1 MELTAFRSLIDNA
14 FSARSSRQHGRG
26 KDPQESGHRID
37 YEFLD
42 SLLGPGET
50 MPNSGA
56 GLYFVV
62 GRLISEIV
70 ARHSAYGDSLA
81 PYLWIAEHIRD
92 ALRIGAT
99 NPGDATPGSKR
110 THPDWMQAIAYLA
123 DHESDSNFAKHSPE
137 LIRSVYSR
145 QFALGKAVQDLAS
158 AGFVVQIVGDKVDIP
173 ECVRAQLE
181 VEIDLLA
188 RSVGGLRILE
198 AACTAI
204 APTFNPLTE
213 HFQLVRRVDAS
224 GNNTTLNAQI
234 PWGYAMQL
242 GLKYLYAK
250 GGHFAGD
257 RLARLIRLLTASI
270 AVYDIQPYS
279 PYETMFL
286 ATFGVMTY
294 LRDAA
299 TYDAIFA
306 LPQLRRTHARAM
318 YHGLFNETQRQGVY
332 DGVRFD
338 AVIKIADLV
347 LEMAAMTRM
356 TKVSIH
362 ELAGQAGWGIGRTKL
377 LVDRFLAFEH
387 GNVNQELGYPPIYS
401 TVNSM
406 FRPLLKLDDSTYVL
420 LPASV
425 AALATLE
432 SLLGFARLIDG
443 SVDQKM
449 GNLIE
454 DFLRRELTK
463 KGIAFTS
470 GKYDFRPARTSRDRH
485 LQSDVDFAIETDEYV
500 VFFEVKKKPLTRL
513 ARSGDD
519 VVILSDLAE
528 SLVRSQ
534 IQAFQH
540 ESLLHSVP
548 DFVVF
553 NEAEPERQSRIVLNG
568 RRVARVSVSLLDFD
582 SFQDPASLQKFLEIG
597 CMVQFSH
604 PDVTEQ
610 SKLDK
615 VASRFGE
622 LRTFAEKVGQFGDP
636 DTRSFSESLFTSVP
650 QLLLVLAHSHDA
662 KSFWTQLSRTRSM
675 FTGSRNFY
683 TDFSRFAQPTP
694 VDTPLPP

>member
-1 MELTAFRSLIDNA
+1 MEITGPSGSLLDGNQQTYPDWVQA
-14 FSARSSRQHGRG
+14 
-26 KDPQESGHRID
+26 ID
-37 YEFLD
+37 Y
-42 SLLGPGET
+42 
-50 MPNSGA
+50 
-56 GLYFVV
+56 VV
-62 GRLISEIV
+62 
-70 ARHSAYGDSLA
+70 
-81 PYLWIAEHIRD
+81 
-92 ALRIGAT
+92 
-99 NPGDATPGSKR
+99 
-110 THPDWMQAIAYLA
+110 

-137 LIRSVYSR
+137 LIRSIYSR
-145 QFALGKAVQDLAS
+145 QFALGKAAGDLTD

-173 ECVRAQLE
+173 EDTRLGLE
-181 VEIDLLA
+181 AEIDLLA
-188 RSVGGLRILE
+188 KNVGGLRILE
-198 AACTAI
+198 AACAAI

-213 HFQLVRRVDAS
+213 HFQLVRLVDAS
-224 GNNTTLNAQI
+224 GSNLTLSAQI

-242 GLKYLYAK
+242 GIKNLHAK
-250 GGHFAGD
+250 GGRFVGD
-257 RLARLIRLLTASI
+257 RMARLIRLLTASI

-279 PYETMFL
+279 PYETMLL

-306 LPQLRRTHARAM
+306 LPQLRRAHARTM
-318 YHGLFNETQRQGVY
+318 YHGIFNEAQKQGVY

-338 AVIKIADLV
+338 AVIKIADLA
-347 LEMAAMTRM
+347 LEMAAMTQLTM
-356 TKVSIH
+356 VSIH
-362 ELAGQAGWGIGRTKL
+362 ELAGRAGWGIGRTKL
-377 LVDRFLAFEH
+377 LVDRFLAAER
-387 GNVNQELGYPPIYS
+387 GSVNQELGYPPVYS
-401 TVNSM
+401 TVDSM

-432 SLLGFARLIDG
+432 SLLGFARLIDT
-443 SVDQKM
+443 SVDQQM

-454 DFLRRELTK
+454 DFLKRELTK

-470 GKYDFRPARTSRDRH
+470 GKYDFRPSRTSRDKH

-534 IQAFQH
+534 TQALQH

-553 NEAEPERQSRIVLNG
+553 NEAQPEHPFRIVLNG

-582 SFQDPASLQKFLEIG
+582 SFQDPASLQRFLEIG

-604 PDVTEQ
+604 PDEAEQ

-615 VASRFGE
+615 VASRFAE

-650 QLLLVLAHSHDA
+650 KLLLVFEHSHDA
-662 KSFWTQLSRTRSM
+662 KSFWTQLSLARSM

-683 TDFSRFAQPTP
+683 TDFARFAQPKP
-694 VDTPLPP
+694 ASAPPSP